1 MFTWNYSYISRARL
15 ETDLSQIDTEQG
27 EGDVL
32 VRIHTTIHLGEEAV
46 ELARFIKNLIPNAK
60 IVGTSTSAAIN
71 RGKLTMNQCV
81 ISVTVTQSASIR
93 SMMLPTIDAATGM
106 PLSVDGV
113 CDIAKPS
120 VMQPGM
126 KILFAFLAGR
136 FYNFERMVDRV
147 NTCAPGTRMIGG
159 IVNYS
164 DIGRQKESEGG
175 FVFDE
180 SGYSKQGLLLCSMAG
195 GELAAVTDY
204 ATGAQAIGDSYPITD
219 AFGSCIL
226 KLGEVDAAK
235 EYRSGVGNALRRRPE
250 LANLFPLVY
259 ADEEDIPVPITYAEG
274 KTLAELFPPE
284 NPAYREAY
292 AARPDIDAGVRRE
305 RLLTN
310 HNVTVGRS
318 LRRAFIYDR
327 KIIADNRAMFRRIEN
342 FEKAQTIT
350 GYLASA
356 RSGIYSNC
364 AKWELSVYEN
374 SNMCGCVTEGEIV
387 WKNGRNVLADCAFT
401 VAAFGEEP
409 MTQECNPYAFSHT
422 DSLAA
427 DNQALLSYLLEMETR
442 IEKRP
447 SGAGAAAGLKQFVR
461 DCELKLLYSEQEDI
475 PNEAAMNMDMKLHG
489 YDRIC
494 IIRVPDTSG
503 MRVVFDE
510 DLIALTAR
518 SFLSRCADFA
528 AKHYY
533 KAYRLDTWQVAVAAP
548 SYTCSLSTMQK
559 HMEQLQK
566 SLFMSSGGLIAI
578 VPIFCLINGAT
589 VENLRQVYNSAS
601 IEMAHKNTQFYV
613 CDAVNYQSD
622 EESIRKRY
630 RMINVINYAIAH
642 DAVIPYYQG
651 IHDNATGTI
660 HHYESLMRIMD
671 EEGNVYTPY
680 HFLDIAR
687 SYGLLYDSLSMI
699 MVRKVFEKFKN
710 NPDISVSIN
719 LSVRDIKN
727 REMLDYIYDTLS
739 VADYPQ
745 NFIFEILENEEVDAY
760 ELIEDFVDRVH
771 QLGGLV
777 SIDDFGSGYSNLQ
790 HIISIHA
797 DYIKIDGSIVR
808 QCFENPEAENLI
820 TLIMG
825 WKQLSGQ
832 RLRVVAEF
840 VENPEIQYVLLRY
853 GVDFSQGYLFAE
865 PERDITV

>member
-1 MFTWNYSYISRARL
+1 M
-15 ETDLSQIDTEQG
+15 
-27 EGDVL
+27 
-32 VRIHTTIHLGEEAV
+32 
-46 ELARFIKNLIPNAK
+46 
-60 IVGTSTSAAIN
+60 
-71 RGKLTMNQCV
+71 
-81 ISVTVTQSASIR
+81 
-93 SMMLPTIDAATGM
+93 
-106 PLSVDGV
+106 
-113 CDIAKPS
+113 
-120 VMQPGM
+120 
-126 KILFAFLAGR
+126 
-136 FYNFERMVDRV
+136 
-147 NTCAPGTRMIGG
+147 
-159 IVNYS
+159 
-164 DIGRQKESEGG
+164 
-175 FVFDE
+175 
-180 SGYSKQGLLLCSMAG
+180 CSLAG

-284 NPAYREAY
+284 SPAYREAY
-292 AARPDIDAGVRRE
+292 AARPDIDAGVRHE

-327 KIIADNRAMFRRIEN
+327 KIITDNRAMFRRIEN

-350 GYLASA
+350 AYLASA

-427 DNQALLSYLLEMETR
+427 DNQARLSYLLEMETR

-548 SYTCSLSTMQK
+548 S
-559 HMEQLQK
+559 
-566 SLFMSSGGLIAI
+566 
-578 VPIFCLINGAT
+578 VPQPNSDMAVASART
-589 VENLRQVYNSAS
+589 VEIVAAVEEVVAAVSEQIVVTPSLVKGEGEVVIKLKPTVLDGSELKISAKDNALSVVIAPSTPQVAQLTTAA
-601 IEMAHKNTQFYV
+601 IPQLERALAEHMPTFAF
-613 CDAVNYQSD
+613 
-622 EESIRKRY
+622 
-630 RMINVINYAIAH
+630 INV
-642 DAVIPYYQG
+642 AVAKKG
-651 IHDNATGTI
+651 K
-660 HHYESLMRIMD
+660 LD
-671 EEGNVYTPY
+671 ET
-680 HFLDIAR
+680 
-687 SYGLLYDSLSMI
+687 
-699 MVRKVFEKFKN
+699 K
-710 NPDISVSIN
+710 
-719 LSVRDIKN
+719 
-727 REMLDYIYDTLS
+727 
-739 VADYPQ
+739 
-745 NFIFEILENEEVDAY
+745 
-760 ELIEDFVDRVH
+760 
-771 QLGGLV
+771 
-777 SIDDFGSGYSNLQ
+777 
-790 HIISIHA
+790 
-797 DYIKIDGSIVR
+797 
-808 QCFENPEAENLI
+808 
-820 TLIMG
+820 
-825 WKQLSGQ
+825 
-832 RLRVVAEF
+832 
-840 VENPEIQYVLLRY
+840 
-853 GVDFSQGYLFAE
+853 
-865 PERDITV
+865 

>member
-1 MFTWNYSYISRARL
+1 MFTWNYQYISRARL
-15 ETDLSQIDTEQG
+15 GTDLSQILPEQG

-32 VRIHTTIHLGEEAV
+32 VRIHTAIHLGEEAV
-46 ELARFIKNLIPNAK
+46 ELARFIKNLVPKAK
-60 IVGTSTSAAIN
+60 IIGTSTSAAIN
-71 RGKLTMNQCV
+71 HGKLAMNQCV
-81 ISVTVTQSASIR
+81 VSVTSTQNVSIR
-93 SMMLPTIDAATGM
+93 TMMIPTEDAATGM

-113 CDIAKPS
+113 CNIAKPAL
-120 VMQPGM
+120 MQPGM
-126 KILFAFLAGR
+126 KILFAFLAGE
-136 FYNFERMVDRV
+136 FYDFERMVDQV
-147 NTCAPGTRMIGG
+147 NTCAPGVRMIGG

-164 DIGRQKESEGG
+164 DIGRQKESSGG

-180 SGYSKQGLLLCSMAG
+180 NGYAKRGLLLCSLAG
-195 GELAAVTDY
+195 EELAAVTDY
-204 ATGAQAIGDSYPITD
+204 ATGAQAIGDSYEITD

-226 KLGEVDAAK
+226 KLGETDAAK

-259 ADEEDIPVPITYAEG
+259 ADEDDIPVPITYIES
-274 KTLAELFPPE
+274 KTMAELFPPDS
-284 NPAYREAY
+284 PAYTEAY
-292 AARPDIDAGVRRE
+292 AARPDIDPNVRHE

-310 HNVTVGRS
+310 HNVSVGRS

-327 KIIADNRAMFRRIEN
+327 KIITDNRVMFRRIEN

-374 SNMCGCVTEGEIV
+374 SNMCGCVTEGEIA

-427 DNQALLSYLLEMETR
+427 DNQALLSYLLEVETR

-447 SGAGAAAGLKQFVR
+447 SGASAAAGLRQFVR

-510 DLIALTAR
+510 DLIALTER
-518 SFLSRCADFA
+518 SFIGRCSDFA
-528 AKHYY
+528 AKYHY
-533 KAYRLDTWQVAVAAP
+533 KMYRLDKWQVAVAAP
-548 SYTCSLSTMQK
+548 SYTCSLRTMQR

-566 SLFMSSGGLIAI
+566 NLFMASGGLIAI
-578 VPIFCLINGAT
+578 VPIFCIINGAT
-589 VENLRQVYNSAS
+589 VENLKQVYNSAS
-601 IEMAHKNTQFYV
+601 IEMSQKNTQFYV
-613 CDAVNYQSD
+613 CDAMNYQPD

-630 RMINVINYAIAH
+630 RMINVINYAIAN

-651 IHDNATGTI
+651 IHDNVTGTV

-671 EEGNVYTPY
+671 EEGNIYTPY

-687 SYGLLYDSLSMI
+687 SYGLLYDSMSMI
-699 MVRKVFEKFKN
+699 MARKVFEKFKN
-710 NPDISVSIN
+710 STDISVSIN
-719 LSVRDIKN
+719 LSMRDIKN
-727 REMLDYIYDTLS
+727 RELLEYIYDTLS
-739 VADYPQ
+739 MADRPE
-745 NFIFEILENEEVDAY
+745 NFVFEILENEEVDAY
-760 ELIEDFVDRVH
+760 ELVEDFVDRIH

-797 DYIKIDGSIVR
+797 DFIKIDGSIVK

-825 WKQLSGQ
+825 WKKLSGQ
-832 RLRVVAEF
+832 NLRVVAEF
-840 VENPEIQYVLLRY
+840 VENPEIQNILLRY
-853 GVDFSQGYLFAE
+853 GVDFSQGYLFAK